1 MLWGDKQKSLSPFFS
16 VSLCCYENQKEDFR
30 ERRFEPTLLWLRTRC
45 VKRHNVGWTFQYIF
59 TLPNPWSGR
68 RMLGDLMNN
77 GQNDKEM
84 PASSSSD
91 DVVPVVIQNG
101 STKNLEAALIAI
113 GNAGFGGKPIKIS
126 VITIEVN

>member
-1 MLWGDKQKSLSPFFS
+1 
-16 VSLCCYENQKEDFR
+16 
-30 ERRFEPTLLWLRTRC
+30 
-45 VKRHNVGWTFQYIF
+45 
-59 TLPNPWSGR
+59 
-68 RMLGDLMNN
+68 MLGDLMNN

-84 PASSSSD
+84 PARSSCD

-126 VITIEVN
+126 VNTIEVN